1 MYPEDVALFFTVIC
15 LELPSCVPWRC
26 CFVLYSC
33 MSWITQVVHSQDAAL
48 LFTILLSTVLLYCSV
63 SWCVP
68 WRGAVLYCYMS
79 SITQL
84 CTLKMLLSS
93 LLWYVLNYPVVCP
106 EDTALFFI
114 ICLQLPSCVPWR
126 CSSVLY
132 YMSWIAHLCTQKRQC
147 CSLLCLELLVVYPE
161 ETVLF
166 FTMSLIPQL
175 CTLKM

>member
-1 MYPEDVALFFTVIC
+1 MYLEDVALFFTLVCHELPRLCTLKMQRCYLLFCCLLFYFTVLCLGVCLEEELFFTVIC
-15 LELPSCVPWRC
+15 LPLPSCVPWRC
-26 CFVLYSC
+26 CSVLY
-33 MSWITQVVHSQDAAL
+33 
-48 LFTILLSTVLLYCSV
+48 
-63 SWCVP
+63 
-68 WRGAVLYCYMS
+68 
-79 SITQL
+79 
-84 CTLKMLLSS
+84 
-93 LLWYVLNYPVVCP
+93 YVLNYPVVCP

-132 YMSWIAHLCTQKRQC
+132 YDMCWIAHLCTLKRQC

-166 FTMSLIPQL
+166 FTMSWIPQL